1 LFELKT
7 RSHVVETI
15 TTKLQERVTAQVSA
29 AFLLTMRVANNAQ
42 CIGVQLLNGST
53 MVMTKGILKS
63 KLLGRDV
70 RSVVQ
75 NTPTKVRDLMEQK
88 LIPWVISHPST
99 FPELL
104 SESFMFVNIIP
115 VSLQLSLSNSSADI

>member
-1 LFELKT
+1 MK
-7 RSHVVETI
+7 
-15 TTKLQERVTAQVSA
+15 KLYERVTAHVSA
-29 AFLLTMRVANNAQ
+29 AFLLSMQVANNAQ

-53 MVMTKGILKS
+53 MVMTKGLLKS

-70 RSVVQ
+70 RSVMQ

-104 SESFMFVNIIP
+104 SEPFMFVNIIP
-115 VSLQLSLSNSSADI
+115 VSLQLSVNSSSADI